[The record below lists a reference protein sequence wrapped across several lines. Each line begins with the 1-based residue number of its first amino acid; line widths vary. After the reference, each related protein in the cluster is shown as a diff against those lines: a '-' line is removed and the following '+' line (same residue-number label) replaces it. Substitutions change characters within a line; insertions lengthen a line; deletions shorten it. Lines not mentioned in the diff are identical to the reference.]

1 MSTIHETFKAWE
13 DATLSA
19 NKTLAAALAEHGI
32 TTWEAALP
40 HAMAYVVSR
49 LKKKGRSI
57 AIIKNLSGKPKFD
70 SSSEAYEAA
79 RKAVDRIKEALV
91 PKAPKA
97 PATTTPAPT
106 KQVDMLAQ
114 RAKWFKGLDKKEQ
127 ARFLKLIGK

>member
-1 MSTIHETFKAWE
+1 MSTIYETFKAWE
-13 DATLSA
+13 DASLSA
-19 NKTLAAALAEHGI
+19 NKSLAKGLAEHGI

-40 HAMAYVVSR
+40 HVLAYVGKR
-49 LKKKGRSI
+49 LKV
-57 AIIKNLSGKPKFD
+57 AIVENKSGKKLLD
-70 SSSEAYEAA
+70 SSGDARAYDAA
-79 RKAVDRIKEALV
+79 RKALTRIREALV

-97 PATTTPAPT
+97 PTTTTPAPT